1 MQILIGRNV
10 EGRVSPM
17 NLRIKYLLI
26 AVLVF
31 VCEVLIATKLS
42 GFKFVRENFGDFL
55 VVILLYFAVKTIR
68 NFPAL
73 SLAISIFVF
82 ACAVEISQYFHLADA
97 LGLRRGSVL
106 SIALGNNFSFY
117 DILMYL
123 VGSIAAYTI
132 DVLFF
137 RKRA

>member
-1 MQILIGRNV
+1 
-10 EGRVSPM
+10 M

-26 AVLVF
+26 TVLIF
-31 VCEVLIATKLS
+31 VCEILIATKLS
-42 GFKFVRENFGDFL
+42 GFKFIRENFGDFL

-68 NFPAL
+68 DFPAL
-73 SLAISIFVF
+73 PLAISIFVF
-82 ACAVEISQYFHLADA
+82 ASAIEISQYFHLADA

-123 VGSIAAYTI
+123 AGSIAACAI
-132 DVLFF
+132 DVWFF
-137 RKRA
+137 QKRAA